1 VSRRGRLL
9 TISTEWQEPTRSDIY
24 LDALLATRSVARCGG
39 LCWVG
44 IVARVVLLL
53 TGTKPPPPSRQASQN
68 NRCLAQV
75 QVSVGCARRQQPPPV
90 ASECVWVP
98 TKRKVSALC
107 DRNGRHS
114 SGHST
119 LSRVGMQ
126 RNEIQHREKDIT
138 HLSAP
143 LLLSVVLANVLKFDT
158 SRTR

>member
-1 VSRRGRLL
+1 LA
-9 TISTEWQEPTRSDIY
+9 ISTEWQEPTRSDIY

-53 TGTKPPPPSRQASQN
+53 TGTKPPLPSRQASQN